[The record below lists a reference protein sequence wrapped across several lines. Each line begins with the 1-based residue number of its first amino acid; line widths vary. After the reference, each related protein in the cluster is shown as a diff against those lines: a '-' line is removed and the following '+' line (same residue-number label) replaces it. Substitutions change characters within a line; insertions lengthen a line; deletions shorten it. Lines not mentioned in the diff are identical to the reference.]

1 MRKRFLAGLLAAGMV
16 LQSFSLPVFAAGGE
30 QVQTEVASDGAAEV
44 SFEEESEKEPEAVSL
59 EYAPDLDEGEVIE
72 ETSSVSEEA
81 AETPVSAPSEA
92 SESSSPAQTEE
103 GEAGETETLE
113 EESGTTEI
121 SEGETDGLQTQLTEE
136 FSVQPDLKGE
146 ENLLQ
151 ETEGQEGT
159 SELEIGYVDGGEGV
173 YQEGSFTVIG
183 RNTEDEYGISLYAE
197 IDLSEA
203 EDYLYQQLLKKEA
216 SIDVSKYEIPVDM
229 ASAFVFGV
237 INDHPD
243 LYFARTSFGYR
254 YNPTTST
261 LTSVSVEF
269 IEGLDDA
276 AFNQA
281 VEEAMSV
288 IEDGMTDLEKA
299 IALHE
304 YIVLNCEYDYENYL
318 NNSIPKASY
327 SAYGVMVNRTAV
339 CQGYALAYKL
349 LLNKAGI
356 ECYMVTSDAMTHAWN
371 LIQLD
376 GQYYQ
381 VDPTWDDPTWD
392 KFGLVHHSYMFVSDR
407 AFSDTASTVRD
418 NHYGGVITK
427 GSYEVN
433 LAAEDSRYDNV
444 FWTGNSSPLVLA
456 DHNYYY
462 IDSDSNSICM
472 KSSIDAEP
480 STIVSNIGIWKTADG
495 TGYWRGAFSGLF
507 MIDDRLYF
515 NTPYKICSV
524 SMTGGDKR
532 DETDDLNSSSQYVY
546 SSALCQG
553 KVQYVLHEDPNFSG
567 KETILTANLKNVT
580 IDSIALN
587 PAAVGIASG
596 DTVTLKVILTPSYAS
611 AKEINWTTSDANI
624 ATVSNGVVTA
634 VGKEGSCTITAEAG
648 GKSAVCTV
656 TILSRLKAPTFL
668 PEAGLIDKGE
678 KVTLSAETD
687 AEIYYT
693 LDGSKPD
700 ISGAGTEKYTAPI
713 IINEDTTIRAIA
725 VDPSGIYGNSTI
737 ATAEYQVCTNHLI
750 LEKESV
756 TIAKGE
762 TITLGIIELPTTKK
776 ETDVTWTSSDEK
788 IVTAAAGG
796 KLTAVS
802 EGEAVVTATVEDYK
816 GRTVTAACDVK
827 VDDSEYQVTFI
838 GWNNEVV
845 KTETVKAGK
854 AATPPEDLTSPEG
867 YAFKGWKGDYSS
879 ISQNTT
885 IEAMFEPI
893 VYTITYQLNGGTNA
907 AGNPAD
913 YTIETEDITL
923 KPAGGK
929 DGFLFVGWYSDEKYK
944 NRVETIKKGSKGNI
958 TLYARWKDERGL
970 WLKAEGSNTE
980 NFIPDEPYTGKAV
993 KPAVEVYYGST
1004 PLKAG
1009 TDYTISYKNNTAANL
1024 LRTDAEKGKAPTVV
1038 IKGKGNY
1045 AGTLTQTFVITPKS
1059 IAPIEGEG
1067 RKDGEVQADDL
1078 AAAYNRGREV
1088 KPVPVLV
1095 WNGKKLS
1102 NKKDFTVEYPDTNAD
1117 AYKAP
1122 GSYKVRITG
1131 KGNFTGTRE
1140 IMLTIADP
1148 DNDILMSKVKIS
1160 KIPEQ
1165 PYTGSAAVFGQ
1176 DMPKLAYKG
1185 EVLKLNGDY
1194 TLSLAAGDDGVSAG
1208 SHVLV
1213 ITGLGK
1219 YKGVRRV
1226 NFKIKGTPVN
1236 TVTVNGLKSLVY
1248 NGTEQ
1253 SFGGNSGNKL
1263 TLTDRDGSTLTEDRD
1278 YTLSFSNNK
1287 NVGTAKVTI
1296 TGIGKYSG
1304 KLTKSFK
1311 ITAYSV
1317 AEGSTGIEAVFENS
1331 STEQPY
1337 EKGGAKP
1344 KVKVTFR
1351 GMELEEGTDYTLSY
1365 TNNTSVAPK
1374 EGKVPTV
1381 TVKGKKNFTG
1391 SRPITFTIKAK
1402 ELDDT
1407 SISITAPD
1415 LEENTKAGKYMSVP
1429 VLTDS
1434 NGKKLKAGTD
1444 YEKTYVYTDE
1454 NGNVLEKTDKPLK
1467 GSILTVTV
1475 TGKGNYTGSTST
1487 SFRILAKGMSI
1498 SKASAKVNT
1507 KVYYTGE
1514 EIELTEKDLTV
1525 KLGGTTLTGND
1536 FEIVGYSNNIK
1547 KGTAKVTI
1555 RGKGKY
1561 GGTKQVSFKIL
1572 SQNMQWWSRK

>member
-30 QVQTEVASDGAAEV
+30 QVQTEAASDGAAQV
-44 SFEEESEKEPEAVSL
+44 SFEEESEKEPEAVSS
-59 EYAPDLDEGEVIE
+59 EYAPDLDEGKVIE

-81 AETPVSAPSEA
+81 AETPVSASSEA

-103 GEAGETETLE
+103 GKVGETEASE
-113 EESGTTEI
+113 EETGTAEI
-121 SEGETDGLQTQLTEE
+121 SEEETDEFQAPETEE
-136 FSVQPDLKGE
+136 LSVLPELKGE
-146 ENLLQ
+146 ENYLQ
-151 ETEGQEGT
+151 GTETQAES
-159 SELEIGYVDGGEGV
+159 SEPEIGYVDGGEGV
-173 YQEGSFTVIG
+173 YQEGSFMVG
-183 RNTEDEYGISLYAE
+183 REETEAAYGISLYAE
-197 IDLSEA
+197 NDFSGAEA
-203 EDYLYQQLLKKEA
+203 YLYEQLLKKEA
-216 SIDVSKYEIPVDM
+216 TIDISEYGIPVNM
-229 ASAFVFGV
+229 VGALVHGV
-237 INDHPD
+237 LNEHPD
-243 LYFARTSFGYR
+243 LYYVNGGFSYSMDAQNQVLYVYMT
-254 YNPTTST
+254 YN
-261 LTSVSVEF
+261 
-269 IEGLDDA
+269 EGFDDA
-276 AFNQA
+276 AFDQA
-281 VEEAMSV
+281 VKEALSV
-288 IEDGMTDLEKA
+288 VKEGMTDLEKA

-318 NNSIPKASY
+318 DEKLPSTVY
-327 SAYGVMVNRTAV
+327 SAYGVMVNRSAV
-339 CQGYALAYKL
+339 CQGYALAYKM
-349 LLNKAGI
+349 LLNMSGI
-356 ECYMVTSDAMTHAWN
+356 ECYMVSSGGMNHAWN
-371 LIQLD
+371 LIKLD

-381 VDPTWDDPTWD
+381 VDTTWDDPVWD
-392 KFGLVHHSYMFVSDR
+392 KFGLVHHAYMFVSDE
-407 AFSDTASTVRD
+407 AFGTESNVRD
-418 NHYGGVITK
+418 KHYGWVITK
-427 GSYEVN
+427 GSEAVD
-433 LAAEDSRYDNV
+433 LTAEDSKYDNV
-444 FWTGNSSPLVLA
+444 FWTGSSSPLILSN
-456 DHNYYY
+456 HKYYY
-462 IDSDSNSICM
+462 IDSSSKSICM
-472 KSSIDAEP
+472 RNSIDAAP
-480 STIVSNIGIWKTADG
+480 STLVSDIGTWIAPNG
-495 TGYWRGAFSGLF
+495 GYWLDAFSGLS
-507 MIDDRLYF
+507 MVEDRLYY
-515 NTPYKICSV
+515 NTPYSIRSV
-524 SMTGGDKR
+524 SVAGGDVR
-532 DETDDLNSSSQYVY
+532 DETEDLNSSGQYIY
-546 SSALCQG
+546 SSAFCQG
-553 KVQYVLHEDPNFSG
+553 KLQYVLHESPYYSG
-567 KETILTANLKNVT
+567 KETIFTVQSDQMGLIN
-580 IDSIALN
+580 IE
-587 PAAVGIASG
+587 PADVFMESG
-596 DTVTLKVILTPSYAS
+596 EKVTLNTTISPSYEEDAD
-611 AKEINWTTSDANI
+611 KEIAWTTSNGSV
-624 ATVSNGVVTA
+624 ATVSDGVVTA
-634 VGKEGSCTITAEAG
+634 IGEGKCTITAESG
-648 GKSAVCTV
+648 GKTNTCQITV
-656 TILSRLKAPTFL
+656 GKRLKAPVFSL
-668 PEAGLIDKGE
+668 ESGRVDKGE
-678 KVTLSAETD
+678 SVALSAEAD
-687 AEIYYT
+687 MKIYYT
-693 LDGSKPD
+693 VDGSKPD
-700 ISGAGTEKYTAPI
+700 AFSAKSTKEYTTPI
-713 IINEDTTIRAIA
+713 TINEDTTIRAIA
-725 VDPSGIYGNSTI
+725 VDPSGTCGNSTI
-737 ATAEYQVCTNHLI
+737 ATAEYQVCTNNLI
-750 LEKESV
+750 LEKKSV

-762 TITLGIIELPTTKK
+762 TITLGIIELPTTK
-776 ETDVTWTSSDEK
+776 TAADVAWKSSDESV
-788 IVTAAAGG
+788 VTAAAGG

-854 AATPPEDLTSPEG
+854 AATPPEELTSPEG

-893 VYTITYQLNGGTNA
+893 VYTITYQLNGGTDA

-913 YTIETEDITL
+913 YTIETEDIIL
-923 KPAGGK
+923 KPAGGRE
-929 DGFLFVGWYSDEKYK
+929 GFLFVGWYLDDKYK
-944 NRVETIKKGSKGNI
+944 DKVEAIKKGSKGNI
-958 TLYARWKDERGL
+958 TLYASWKDERGL

-980 NFIPDEPYTGKAV
+980 NFIPEEPYTGKAV

-1045 AGTLTQTFVITPKS
+1045 VGTLTQTFVITPKS
-1059 IAPIEGEG
+1059 IAPIEEEG

-1078 AAAYNRGREV
+1078 AAAYNKGREV

-1165 PYTGSAAVFGQ
+1165 PYTGSAAVFRQ
-1176 DMPKLAYKG
+1176 DMPKLTYKG
-1185 EVLKLNGDY
+1185 EELKLSEDY
-1194 TLSLAAGDDGVSAG
+1194 TLSFAAGDDGTSAG

-1226 NFKIKGTPVN
+1226 SFKIKGIPVN

-1317 AEGSTGIEAVFENS
+1317 AEGNTGIEAVFENS

-1391 SRPITFTIKAK
+1391 SRPLTFTIKAK

-1444 YEKTYVYTDE
+1444 YEKTCVYTDE
-1454 NGNVLEKTDKPLK
+1454 NGNMLGTNDKPLK

-1498 SKASAKVNT
+1498 SKASARVNT

-1514 EIELTEKDLTV
+1514 EIELTEKDFTV
-1525 KLGGTTLTGND
+1525 KLGGATLTEND
-1536 FEIVGYSNNIK
+1536 FEIIGYSNNIK

>member
-16 LQSFSLPVFAAGGE
+16 LQSFSLPVFAAGKE
-30 QVQTEVASDGAAEV
+30 QVQTEMASDGAAEV
-44 SFEEESEKEPEAVSL
+44 SLEEGSEKGPEVISS
-59 EYAPDLDEGEVIE
+59 EYALDLDEGEDIE
-72 ETSSVSEEA
+72 EASSVSEEA
-81 AETPVSAPSEA
+81 AENPVSMPSED

-103 GEAGETETLE
+103 GEAGETEASE
-113 EESGTTEI
+113 EEIETAEI
-121 SEGETDGLQTQLTEE
+121 SEEETDASQAPETEE
-136 FSVQPDLKGE
+136 LSVLPELKGE
-146 ENLLQ
+146 ENFLQ
-151 ETEGQEGT
+151 GTETQAEN
-159 SELEIGYVDGGEGV
+159 SEPEIGYVDGGEGV
-173 YQEGSFTVIG
+173 YQEGSFTVG
-183 RNTEDEYGISLYAE
+183 REETEAAYGISLYAE
-197 IDLSEA
+197 NDFSGAEA
-203 EDYLYQQLLKKEA
+203 YLYEQLLKKEA
-216 SIDVSKYEIPVDM
+216 TIDISEYGIPVNM
-229 ASAFVFGV
+229 VGALVHGV
-237 INDHPD
+237 LNEHPD
-243 LYFARTSFGYR
+243 LYYVNGGFSYLPDSQSLVQYVYMT
-254 YNPTTST
+254 YN
-261 LTSVSVEF
+261 
-269 IEGLDDA
+269 EGFDDV
-276 AFNQA
+276 AFDQA
-281 VEEAMSV
+281 VKEALSV
-288 IEDGMTDLEKA
+288 VKEGMTDLEKA

-318 NNSIPKASY
+318 AEKLPSTVY
-327 SAYGVMVNRTAV
+327 SAYGVMVNKSAV
-339 CQGYALAYKL
+339 CQGYALAYKM
-349 LLNKAGI
+349 LLNMSGI
-356 ECYMVTSDAMTHAWN
+356 ECYMVSSDEMNHAWN
-371 LIQLD
+371 LIKLD

-381 VDPTWDDPTWD
+381 VDTTWDDPVWD
-392 KFGLVHHSYMFVSDR
+392 KFGLVHHAYMFVSDE
-407 AFSDTASTVRD
+407 AFGTESDVRGK
-418 NHYGGVITK
+418 HYGWVITK
-427 GSYEVN
+427 GSETVK
-433 LAAEDSRYDNV
+433 LTAEDSKYDNV
-444 FWTGNSSPLVLA
+444 FWTGSSSPLILS
-456 DHNYYY
+456 DHKYYY
-462 IDSDSNSICM
+462 IDSSSKSICM
-472 KSSIDAEP
+472 RSSIDAAP
-480 STIVSNIGIWKTADG
+480 SALVSDIGTWIAPNG
-495 TGYWRGAFSGLF
+495 GYWLEAFSGLS
-507 MIDDRLYF
+507 MVEDRLYY
-515 NTPYKICSV
+515 NTPYSIRSV
-524 SMTGGDKR
+524 SMAGGDVR
-532 DETDDLNSSSQYVY
+532 DETEDLNSSGKYIY
-546 SSALCQG
+546 SSAFGQG
-553 KVQYVLHEDPNFSG
+553 KLQYVLHESPYYSG
-567 KETILTANLKNVT
+567 KENILTVQSDQMGL
-580 IDSIALN
+580 ISIE
-587 PAAVGIASG
+587 PDDVFMESG
-596 DTVTLKVILTPSYAS
+596 EKVTLNATISPSYEEDAD
-611 AKEINWTTSDANI
+611 KEITWTTSSGGV
-624 ATVSNGVVTA
+624 ATVSEGVVTA
-634 VGKEGSCTITAEAG
+634 IGEGKCTITAESG
-648 GKSAVCTV
+648 GKMNTCQITV
-656 TILSRLKAPTFL
+656 GKRLKAPTFS
-668 PEAGLIDKGE
+668 PKAGLIDEGE
-678 KVTLSAETD
+678 KVTLSVEAGEDAD

-700 ISGAGTEKYTAPI
+700 VSGAGTEKYTAPI
-713 IINEDTTIRAIA
+713 IINEDTTICAIA
-725 VDPSGIYGNSTI
+725 VDPSGTYGNSTI

-762 TITLGIIELPTTKK
+762 TVTLGITELPTTKK
-776 ETDVTWTSSDEK
+776 EADVTWTSSDEK

-802 EGEAVVTATVEDYK
+802 EGNAVVTATVEDYK

-1185 EVLKLNGDY
+1185 EELKLNGDY
-1194 TLSLAAGDDGVSAG
+1194 TLSLAAGDDGTSAG

-1213 ITGLGK
+1213 VTGKGK

-1226 NFKIKGTPVN
+1226 SFKIKGTPVN

-1263 TLTDRDGSTLTEDRD
+1263 TLTDKDGSTLTEDRD

-1317 AEGSTGIEAVFENS
+1317 AEGNTGIEAVFENS

-1391 SRPITFTIKAK
+1391 SRPLTFTIKAK

-1498 SKASAKVNT
+1498 SKASAKVDT

-1525 KLGGTTLTGND
+1525 KLGGTTLTEND

>member
-44 SFEEESEKEPEAVSL
+44 SFEEESEKEPEAVSS
-59 EYAPDLDEGEVIE
+59 EYAPDLDEGEDIE
-72 ETSSVSEEA
+72 ETSLASEEA

-121 SEGETDGLQTQLTEE
+121 SEGETDASQAPETEE
-136 FSVQPDLKGE
+136 LSVLPELKGE
-146 ENLLQ
+146 ENFSQGTETQ
-151 ETEGQEGT
+151 EEN
-159 SELEIGYVDGGEGV
+159 SEPEIGYVDGGEGV
-173 YQEGSFTVIG
+173 YQEGSFTVG
-183 RNTEDEYGISLYAE
+183 REETEAAYGISLYAE
-197 IDLSEA
+197 NDFSGAEA
-203 EDYLYQQLLKKEA
+203 YLYEQLLKKEA
-216 SIDVSKYEIPVDM
+216 TIDISEYGIPVNM
-229 ASAFVFGV
+229 VGALVHGV
-237 INDHPD
+237 LNEHPD
-243 LYFARTSFGYR
+243 LYYVNGGFSYSMDAQNQVLYVYMT
-254 YNPTTST
+254 YN
-261 LTSVSVEF
+261 
-269 IEGLDDA
+269 EGFDDA
-276 AFNQA
+276 AFDQA
-281 VEEAMSV
+281 VKEALSV
-288 IEDGMTDLEKA
+288 VKEGMTDLEKA

-318 NNSIPKASY
+318 AEKLPSTVY
-327 SAYGVMVNRTAV
+327 SAYGVMVNRSAV
-339 CQGYALAYKL
+339 CQGYALAYKM
-349 LLNKAGI
+349 LLNMSGI
-356 ECYMVTSDAMTHAWN
+356 ECYMVSSGDMNHAWN
-371 LIQLD
+371 LIKLD

-381 VDPTWDDPTWD
+381 VDTTWDDPVWD
-392 KFGLVHHSYMFVSDR
+392 KFGLVHHAYMFVSDE
-407 AFSDTASTVRD
+407 AFGTESNVRGK
-418 NHYGGVITK
+418 HYGWVITK
-427 GSYEVN
+427 GSETVD
-433 LAAEDSRYDNV
+433 LTAEDSKYDNV
-444 FWTGNSSPLVLA
+444 FWTGSSSPLVWSN
-456 DHNYYY
+456 HKYYY
-462 IDSDSNSICM
+462 IDSSSKSICM
-472 KSSIDAEP
+472 RSSIDGTS
-480 STIVSNIGIWKTADG
+480 STILTDTDIEPWPAENGYVYTG
-495 TGYWRGAFSGLF
+495 TFSGLF

-524 SMTGGDKR
+524 SVEGGDVR
-532 DETDDLNSSSQYVY
+532 DETDDLNSSTQYVY
-546 SSALCQG
+546 GSAFCQG

-567 KETILTANLKNVT
+567 KETVLTASLKNVT

-587 PAAVGIASG
+587 PATVRIASG
-596 DTVTLKVILTPSYAS
+596 DTVTLKAILTPSYAS
-611 AKEINWTTSDANI
+611 AEEINWTTSDAAI

-634 VGKEGSCTITAEAG
+634 VGEEGSCTITAEAG

-687 AEIYYT
+687 ADIYYT

-700 ISGAGTEKYTAPI
+700 VSSTGTEKYTAPI
-713 IINEDTTIRAIA
+713 IINEDITIRAIA
-725 VDPSGIYGNSTI
+725 VDPSNTYGNSNI
-737 ATAEYQVCTNHLI
+737 ATAEYQVCTNNLI

-762 TITLGIIELPTTKK
+762 TITLGIKELPTTKK
-776 ETDVTWTSSDEK
+776 EADVTWTSSDEK

-802 EGEAVVTATVEDYK
+802 EGNAVVTATVADHK

-827 VDDSEYQVTFI
+827 VDDSEYKVIFI

-845 KTETVKAGK
+845 KTENVKAGK
-854 AATPPEDLTSPEG
+854 AATPPENMTIPEG
-867 YAFKGWKGDYSS
+867 YEFKGWKGDYSS
-879 ISQNTT
+879 ISQDTT
-885 IEAMFEPI
+885 IEALFEPI
-893 VYTITYQLNGGTNA
+893 VYTITYQLYGGTNA

-929 DGFLFVGWYSDEKYK
+929 EGFLFIGWYSDEKYK
-944 NRVETIKKGSKGNI
+944 NKVETIKKGSKGNI

-980 NFIPDEPYTGKAV
+980 NFIPDESYTGKAV

-1059 IAPIEGEG
+1059 IAPIEEEG
-1067 RKDGEVQADDL
+1067 RKGGEVQADDL
-1078 AAAYNRGREV
+1078 AAAYNKGREV

-1176 DMPKLAYKG
+1176 DMPKLTYKG
-1185 EVLKLNGDY
+1185 EELKLNGDY
-1194 TLSLAAGDDGVSAG
+1194 TLSLAAGDDGASAG

-1213 ITGLGK
+1213 VTGKGK

-1226 NFKIKGTPVN
+1226 SFKIKGTPVN

-1317 AEGSTGIEAVFENS
+1317 AEGNTGIEAVFENG

-1381 TVKGKKNFTG
+1381 TIKGKKNFTG
-1391 SRPITFTIKAK
+1391 SRPLTFTIKAK
-1402 ELDDT
+1402 SLDAA

-1454 NGNVLEKTDKPLK
+1454 NGNELKRTDKPLK
-1467 GSILTVTV
+1467 GSVLTVTV

-1514 EIELTEKDLTV
+1514 EIELTKKDFTV
-1525 KLGGTTLTGND
+1525 KLGGTTLTEND